1 MNPQNYGTSG
11 EPAKR
16 NAPQK
21 SGYGKDI
28 RDSATKNHGAN
39 RSEQRTSRAPKRS
52 EKPATHGKPMT
63 PSGPRTNG
71 LQIPESITAK
81 QLDSSIRSRLKSLT
95 KENADYV
102 ARCLVISGLNLS
114 EDPAKSYQYAE
125 AAFKKAGRVDVV
137 REAFGI
143 SAYYNGKYDKA
154 LRELRTHKRMTG
166 SAQHLATIADCE
178 RALGKPE
185 KAIEVLQDELVSK
198 LNIEEFLE
206 LVIVVCGAHIDLNE
220 TEQALRLVEKLKAP
234 ASRPDLKIRVVE
246 AKINLFNLLE
256 KPAAAEA
263 ELALLSEEE
272 KEELKAL
279 EGTDEPIEELD
290 ESEFDYIDVIGEET
304 TKQ

>member
-1 MNPQNYGTSG
+1 MNPQNHGTSG

-16 NAPQK
+16 NTPK
-21 SGYGKDI
+21 KTGYGKDI
-28 RDSATKNHGAN
+28 RDSALKNYSAKKN
-39 RSEQRTSRAPKRS
+39 EQRISNVPQH
-52 EKPATHGKPMT
+52 PGKPIT
-63 PSGPRTNG
+63 QGKHVASSAPRISG
-71 LQIPESITAK
+71 LQIPENITAK
-81 QLDSSIRSRLKSLT
+81 QLDPSIRARLKSLT

-102 ARCLVISGLNLS
+102 ARCLVVSGLNLS

-206 LVIVVCGAHIDLNE
+206 LVIVVCGAHIDLGE
-220 TEQALRLVEKLKAP
+220 TDQALGLVEKLKAP
-234 ASRPDLKIRVVE
+234 VSRPDLKVRVAE

-263 ELALLSEEE
+263 ELALLSDEE

-279 EGTDEPIEELD
+279 EETEESIEELD
-290 ESEFDYIDVIGEET
+290 ESEFDYIDVVGEET
-304 TKQ
+304 TGK